1 MGPSLMSASQMSAG
15 AAKPDERDQHE
26 DIADCL
32 RKHQHTE
39 DREKR
44 CEDCDWNVEKERQ
57 SCIEPEAGKVFVFL
71 PDFEVKKD
79 DDAAHYDK
87 R

>member
-1 MGPSLMSASQMSAG
+1 MGPSLMSASQMRAG

-57 SCIEPEAGKVFVFL
+57 SRIEPEAGKVFVFL
-71 PDFEVKKD
+71 PDFKVKKD

-87 R
+87 W